1 MVEASPWPI
10 DRAVSAEA
18 PTATD
23 WRDVVEITKLDKTD
37 PRSPGGTDQAAAH
50 GSITLPQRAHSFP
63 GSLDGSRWP
72 NPARHS
78 ILNSPGTSGRKGIH
92 LPVKIRGSL
101 STRAHGD
108 QSWRRVEYRMS
119 RRHPAHTAPTN
130 EEISAYWDI
139 RIHDT
144 VLSDDPPGTPGF
156 YAAMDAYRYGRLEYL
171 PDLVDFERWR
181 NCDVLDLGCGAG
193 LDLARFARAGAR
205 AVGVDLSR
213 GALAM
218 AGEYLSIS
226 GLEASLVQADAAH
239 LPLAQ
244 ESFDLVFCH
253 GVLAFVR
260 DEAAVVDEIRRVL
273 RPDGMAILM
282 AYNRRS
288 WMYTAHRLLGLPL
301 GHADAPGFHTHS
313 RAEFAALLAPFG
325 TSEIIYERLPATS
338 NRRGGPGTLLF
349 NTVVR
354 IARRVIPDAWFR
366 ATGWHMIARSHKQ
379 ETRSHMEKRHG
390 PEAFPARGQR

>member
-1 MVEASPWPI
+1 M
-10 DRAVSAEA
+10 
-18 PTATD
+18 TC
-23 WRDVVEITKLDKTD
+23 VV
-37 PRSPGGTDQAAAH
+37 
-50 GSITLPQRAHSFP
+50 
-63 GSLDGSRWP
+63 
-72 NPARHS
+72 
-78 ILNSPGTSGRKGIH
+78 
-92 LPVKIRGSL
+92 
-101 STRAHGD
+101 TR
-108 QSWRRVEYRMS
+108 
-119 RRHPAHTAPTN
+119 PHTTPSNDA
-130 EEISAYWDI
+130 ISAYWDT

-181 NCDVLDLGCGAG
+181 GCAVLDLGCGAG

-218 AGEYLSIS
+218 AGEYLAIS
-226 GLEASLVQADAAH
+226 GLDASLVQADAAH
-239 LPLAQ
+239 MPLAH

-253 GVLAFVR
+253 GVLSFAR

-282 AYNRRS
+282 VYNRRS

-301 GHADAPGFHTHS
+301 GHADAPGFRTHS
-313 RAEFAALLAPFG
+313 RAEFAALIAPFG
-325 TSEIIYERLPATS
+325 ASEIIYERLPATTS
-338 NRRGGPGTLLF
+338 RRRGPGTLLL

-354 IARRVIPDAWFR
+354 IARQVLPDAWFR
-366 ATGWHMIARSHKQ
+366 ATGWHMIARSHKR
-379 ETRSHMEKRHG
+379 ERRSHREDSHAS
-390 PEAFPARGQR
+390 EAFPAGGQR

>member
-1 MVEASPWPI
+1 MANKP
-10 DRAVSAEA
+10 
-18 PTATD
+18 
-23 WRDVVEITKLDKTD
+23 
-37 PRSPGGTDQAAAH
+37 
-50 GSITLPQRAHSFP
+50 
-63 GSLDGSRWP
+63 
-72 NPARHS
+72 
-78 ILNSPGTSGRKGIH
+78 
-92 LPVKIRGSL
+92 
-101 STRAHGD
+101 
-108 QSWRRVEYRMS
+108 YR
-119 RRHPAHTAPTN
+119 PTN
-130 EEISAYWDI
+130 ATEIAAYWNL

-181 NCDVLDLGCGAG
+181 GCNVLDLGCGAG

-218 AGEYLSIS
+218 AGEYISIS
-226 GLEASLVQADAAH
+226 GLETSLVQADAAH

-253 GVLAFVR
+253 GVLSFVR

-282 AYNRRS
+282 VYNRRS
-288 WMYTAHRLLGLPL
+288 WMYAAHRLLGLPL